1 MIRRLGLATLAPC
14 YLKFKKEYLYKEIDS
29 NTHTAAAIKLM
40 PIN

>member
-1 MIRRLGLATLAPC
+1 MIHHKGLKPFAPC
-14 YLKFKKEYLYKEIDS
+14 YLKFEKEYLHKEIDS